1 MPCSPTL
8 RRSLAGSL
16 AALALVGGAQAQPL
30 QWHGW
35 TFTGA
40 TTASAQ
46 LGALGTVDIAVLGDT
61 AGGGGH
67 QIAFAQGPDA
77 GAVLPAYAASHLGIN
92 GPWSVRLDFSGLA
105 STHGVVLAVG
115 NFGHGST
122 AYPGY
127 GFAATDTAG
136 HALGDAAFTAVA
148 NWDHRWIQPVYPL
161 LFDDDAALANGRFV
175 VTPVPGH
182 SEHDSDLLLLRLPA
196 GVARIEV
203 FALGPMGGDTVNLML
218 ASPVP
223 EPAPWVL
230 LAGGLAAW
238 CLRHAQRRP
247 HPAPAAGAGQP

>member
-1 MPCSPTL
+1 MPCLPTL
-8 RRSLAGSL
+8 CQSLTGSL
-16 AALALVGGAQAQPL
+16 AALALAGGAQAQPL

-40 TTASAQ
+40 TTAYAQ
-46 LGALGTVDIAVLGDT
+46 WDALGTVDIAVLGDT

-77 GAVLPAYAASHLGIN
+77 GVVLPAYAASHLGIN

-105 STHGVVLAVG
+105 STQGVVVAVG
-115 NFGHGST
+115 NFGHSLAG
-122 AYPGY
+122 YPGY

-136 HALGDAAFTAVA
+136 HAMGDGAFTAVA
-148 NWDHRWIQPVYPL
+148 HWDHRWIQPDYPL
-161 LFDDDAALANGRFV
+161 LFDDDAALANGRFE
-175 VTPVPGH
+175 VTPVPGN

-203 FALGPMGGDTVNLML
+203 FALGPMGGDTVNVML

-247 HPAPAAGAGQP
+247 RLAPTAAARQA